1 MPNRAPHR
9 KEPVGYSLFVTQDI
23 ATSNFSRFKRCPF
36 SDIACLELNSFVI
49 LRLCKLSTAGLLILT
64 MFDHYLSS
72 VI

>member
-9 KEPVGYSLFVTQDI
+9 KEPVGYSIFVTQDT
-23 ATSNFSRFKRCPF
+23 ASSNCSRFKRCPF
-36 SDIACLELNSFVI
+36 GDIVCLELNSFVI